1 MKLAARIGLIL
12 VGIIALLIVV
22 LTIVGVVNVRR
33 PYPDTDT
40 TLTIPGLED
49 TVNVYRDEN
58 GIPYIYAEN
67 EHDLFLAQG
76 YVHAQDR
83 FWQMEFWRYI
93 GQGRTAEIIGQPG
106 IEIDTFIRTMGW
118 NRIAAD
124 SLAYYESNSPEMMAI
139 LEAYSEGVNAYIAE
153 QGDNVSLN
161 YTVLGLV
168 NEKWEIEPWEPLHT
182 IGWAVVMAD
191 DLGGNW
197 SSELRRANLI
207 NKLGEGTT
215 ANLLPFYPYDSRPV
229 IVPTD
234 AIEIEFTNE
243 ETEAMTHFCRSGRSP
258 DRASLWRGE
267 DVGHSQTSC
276 IVSLHEQL
284 QQVNWENVNT
294 NIVGSYPANGFFGSG
309 DFVGSNNWAISGDHT
324 DTGLP
329 LLANDPHLGIQM
341 PSIWYQVGLHAPGYN
356 VQGFSFAGVP
366 GVVIGHNGNIAWG
379 VTNVGPDVQ
388 DLYIE
393 KLNPNNPNQVEF
405 MGEWE
410 DMEIIEE
417 VIKVNGGEVVV
428 IEVKITR
435 HGPIISDL
443 RDDTSDVL
451 AMRWTAHEPMR
462 TLEAIIGL
470 NTAVNYQDF
479 REALRYWDVPS
490 QNFVYADVEGNIA
503 YQMPGRIPIRA
514 NGDGLVPVPGWT
526 GEYEWT
532 GWVPY
537 EELPAVLNPEGG
549 YIVTANHSVVDE
561 AYPYFLNLYWA
572 DGDRG
577 QRIIDLIE
585 AELDGDGELSQ
596 DDMARIQF
604 DSHSL
609 MADSY
614 IPLLDGLSSDDETVQ
629 AALERLRGWDRQLRR
644 DSVPAALFEIF
655 YMHLA
660 QATLLDDVGEENVS
674 SFGGRVLFHQLAANP
689 EAIWW
694 DDTTTDTEESQ
705 ADILLMAL
713 EDTVA
718 WFEENVGGDM
728 NEWTWGSIH
737 TATFVS
743 SPLGESGIGAVESL
757 VNRGPFPAD
766 GGSSIVNAN
775 SWRWSNPAAVSGHVS
790 MRMLVDMSDFDAS
803 EWVIP
808 TGQSGHPYHP
818 NYDDQ
823 IELWLNGEYLPMV
836 WSEESVMET
845 AVNHLI
851 LTPSE

>member
-12 VGIIALLIVV
+12 LGILALLIVV
-22 LTIVGVVNVRR
+22 LAIVGVVNVRR
-33 PYPDTDT
+33 PFPKTDT
-40 TLTIPGLED
+40 ALTIPGLQAE
-49 TVNVYRDEN
+49 VNVYRDES
-58 GIPYIYAEN
+58 GIPHIYAQN

-83 FWQMEFWRYI
+83 FWQMEFWRHVSL
-93 GQGRTAEIIGQPG
+93 GRISEIAGSATV
-106 IEIDTFIRTMGW
+106 DSDVFIRTMGW
-118 NRIAAD
+118 NRIAQE
-124 SLAYYESNSPEMMAI
+124 SLDYYESESPEMMAI
-139 LEAYSEGVNAYIAE
+139 MEAYSEGVNAYIAE
-153 QGDNVSLN
+153 QGDNLSLN
-161 YTVLGLV
+161 YTILGLV
-168 NEKWEIEPWEPLHT
+168 NDKWEIEPWEPLHT
-182 IGWAVVMAD
+182 IAWAVVMAD

-197 SSELRRANLI
+197 RSEIQRANLI
-207 NKLGEGTT
+207 KELGEGTT

-229 IVPTD
+229 MVPTD
-234 AIEIEFTNE
+234 AMDIEFTDE
-243 ETEAMTHFCRSGRSP
+243 ETDAM
-258 DRASLWRGE
+258 
-267 DVGHSQTSC
+267 
-276 IVSLHEQL
+276 I
-284 QQVNWENVNT
+284 QQMQAVNWNNVNT
-294 NIVGSYPANGFFGSG
+294 NIVGSYPENGFLGGG
-309 DFVGSNNWAISGDHT
+309 DYVGSNSWVISGEHT

-341 PSIWYQVGLHAPGYN
+341 PSIWYQVGLHAPGLN
-356 VQGFSFAGVP
+356 VIGFSFAGVP
-366 GVVIGHNGNIAWG
+366 GVVVGHNDTIAWG

-393 KLNPNNPNQVEF
+393 KINPSNPNQAEF

-417 VIKVNGGEVVV
+417 VIKVNGGEDVVV
-428 IEVKITR
+428 EVKITR
-435 HGPIISDL
+435 HGPIVSDL

-470 NTAVNYQDF
+470 NKAEDYDDF
-479 REALRYWDVPS
+479 REALRFWDAPS
-490 QNFVYADVEGNIA
+490 QNFVYADTEGNIA
-503 YQMPGRIPIRA
+503 YQTPGLIPIRA
-514 NGDGLVPVPGWT
+514 NGDGLVPVPGWS
-526 GEYEWT
+526 GEYEWE
-532 GWVPY
+532 GWIPY
-537 EELPAVLNPEGG
+537 EELPAVLNPDWG

-561 AYPYFLNLYWA
+561 EYPYLLNLYWA

-577 QRIIDLIE
+577 QRIVDMIE

-596 DDMARIQF
+596 TDMARIQN
-604 DSHSL
+604 DSRSL

-614 IPLLDGLSSDDETVQ
+614 VPLLEGLSSDDNKVQ
-629 AALERLRGWDRQLRR
+629 AALERLRGWDRQARR

-660 QATLLDDVGEENVS
+660 HATLADEVGEDNVS
-674 SFGGRVLFHQLAANP
+674 AFGGRVLFHQLAVNSQAV
-689 EAIWW
+689 WW
-694 DDTTTDTEESQ
+694 DDTTTAAKETQ
-705 ADILLMAL
+705 ADILLVAL

-718 WFEENVGGDM
+718 WFEENVSDDM
-728 NEWTWGSIH
+728 NDWTWGSLH

-743 SPLGESGIGAVESL
+743 NPLGESGIGPVESL

-775 SWRWSNPAAVSGHVS
+775 SWSWSEPAAVTGHVS
-790 MRMLVDMSDFDAS
+790 MRMLVDMSDFNAS

-823 IELWLNGEYLPMV
+823 IELWLNGGYLPMV
-836 WSEESVMET
+836 WGEEVVRET